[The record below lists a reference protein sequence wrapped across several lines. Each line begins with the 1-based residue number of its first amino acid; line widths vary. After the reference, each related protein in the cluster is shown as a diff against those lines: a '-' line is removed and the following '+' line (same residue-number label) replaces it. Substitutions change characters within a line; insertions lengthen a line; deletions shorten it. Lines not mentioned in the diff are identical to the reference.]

1 MKAQLE
7 AMKTREQEEEGKNAI
22 QAIIDELKTDDFIN
36 RLTKVEELQKSNIK
50 QTAQNN
56 KDALKLEIL
65 KAKNDLTRNRI
76 SEETLPSSAGTFE
89 AMDTLFDD
97 LAARRALK
105 SELQLE
111 ADKPPVFVQG
121 SAVPTTIREGLETGS
136 GVLGIGASLPGLTD
150 EDRAMGFTSD
160 QDIENAKRMT
170 DNILASKQAMDELG
184 ISLSNLK
191 FDNATEGA
199 KSLAG
204 ATGAI
209 AGVASSL
216 FTIQKEGTLNQ
227 IKGIDSELEMLKKK
241 GNLTEDEVKQKQQL
255 EAKKLQL
262 ERKAFD
268 QNKKALIAKT
278 VMNAS
283 LAIVKALSEGG
294 PFLGPALAVMVGAMA
309 AKQISTIQSQTF
321 QGGGSSSAEAT
332 APTRSEVSMGER
344 GNIIDLARTSG
355 MDTRDELSYLRGA
368 EGSGEVGNYRS
379 AFAGYK
385 NRASGGDAYVVGE
398 QGPELFVP
406 SVEGSI
412 IPNNQITGRGAAT
425 NVTFNIQTIDATD
438 MEGALNRQR
447 GNIIS
452 MIRSAANEAGEGFL
466 ESVDTFAVQGSGGY

>member
-1 MKAQLE
+1 
-7 AMKTREQEEEGKNAI
+7 
-22 QAIIDELKTDDFIN
+22 
-36 RLTKVEELQKSNIK
+36 
-50 QTAQNN
+50 
-56 KDALKLEIL
+56 
-65 KAKNDLTRNRI
+65 
-76 SEETLPSSAGTFE
+76 
-89 AMDTLFDD
+89 
-97 LAARRALK
+97 
-105 SELQLE
+105 
-111 ADKPPVFVQG
+111 
-121 SAVPTTIREGLETGS
+121 
-136 GVLGIGASLPGLTD
+136 
-150 EDRAMGFTSD
+150 
-160 QDIENAKRMT
+160 
-170 DNILASKQAMDELG
+170 
-184 ISLSNLK
+184 
-191 FDNATEGA
+191 
-199 KSLAG
+199 
-204 ATGAI
+204 
-209 AGVASSL
+209 
-216 FTIQKEGTLNQ
+216 
-227 IKGIDSELEMLKKK
+227 
-241 GNLTEDEVKQKQQL
+241 
-255 EAKKLQL
+255 
-262 ERKAFD
+262 
-268 QNKKALIAKT
+268 
-278 VMNAS
+278 
-283 LAIVKALSEGG
+283 
-294 PFLGPALAVMVGAMA
+294 MA